1 MEKNLSKNEEIKKIA
16 GMIDHTLLKQD
27 ATIDGV
33 KRLCNEAINN
43 NFCSV
48 CINPSYVPICK
59 ELLKETPV
67 KVCTVI
73 GFPLGATTT
82 GAKVYEANEAIENG
96 ADEVDMVVN
105 VGMIKSGDWNYVKND
120 ILQVVSK
127 VNGRAIVK
135 VIIETCLLMDEEKIH
150 VCEICKEVGADFV
163 KTSTGFSTGGAKAD
177 DVALMRKVV
186 GPNMGVKA
194 SGGIR
199 SIETARAMIAAGAT
213 RLGTS
218 SGISILSEI

>member
-73 GFPLGATTT
+73 GPNIA
-82 GAKVYEANEAIENG
+82 
-96 ADEVDMVVN
+96 
-105 VGMIKSGDWNYVKND
+105 
-120 ILQVVSK
+120 
-127 VNGRAIVK
+127 
-135 VIIETCLLMDEEKIH
+135 LLM
-150 VCEICKEVGADFV
+150 CWPL
-163 KTSTGFSTGGAKAD
+163 
-177 DVALMRKVV
+177 ALL
-186 GPNMGVKA
+186 P
-194 SGGIR
+194 
-199 SIETARAMIAAGAT
+199 
-213 RLGTS
+213 
-218 SGISILSEI
+218 